1 MRNSWRNALRN
12 AGITRKIRPYDLRH
26 AFATMLIASGTD
38 VGTVAALMGHTTPTM
53 VLTHYQHV
61 LTKQKK
67 LAVSTLQVFSCAQVR
82 QETEKTSE
90 TRINI
95 GGEEEI

>member
-1 MRNSWRNALRN
+1 MRSGMPVSRVKFDRMICGTHLQ
-12 AGITRKIRPYDLRH
+12 K
-26 AFATMLIASGTD
+26 MLIASGTD

-67 LAVSTLQVFSCAQVR
+67 LAVSTLLVFSCAQ
-82 QETEKTSE
+82 TMCTSQA
-90 TRINI
+90 RN
-95 GGEEEI
+95 GEIL